1 MWWKL
6 VDDKINR
13 PDAEGRGMEEGHTI
27 SVNLQGDVE
36 LCFILVTAMEI
47 AVIVKPLFVQK
58 TIHDISDFS
67 IFSPMCFF
75 LL

>member
-13 PDAEGRGMEEGHTI
+13 PDAERRGMKEGHTI

-36 LCFILVTAMEI
+36 LCFILVAAMEI
-47 AVIVKPLFVQK
+47 AVIIKPLFVQQP
-58 TIHDISDFS
+58 IHNISDFT
-67 IFSPMCFF
+67 IFS
-75 LL
+75 LV